1 LSRGDPVQR
10 MAAVLVT
17 PAVRAAAPPG
27 VDPGEFGLAVIED
40 ACDLVAE
47 LELVTPAI
55 AVSRAARQQFGEREV
70 AELAWPGTA
79 VLQLGHADGAGL
91 GLVDQTL
98 RSLAALGAVQGVVLA
113 ADAPDLP
120 ILLIGKLLRALGGQP
135 RRVDVAVCPADGG
148 GLVALAAWLPVADWL
163 AGIVPAQDLADGT
176 LEDGALADGA
186 LAGGALADGTV
197 ELDLADAV
205 DRLRRAAPRRGAVQ
219 VVPGWHRLR
228 SPADVGR
235 LDPGLEGWSA
245 TRGLLRPG

>member
-1 LSRGDPVQR
+1 MSRGDPVQR

-120 ILLIGKLLRALGGQP
+120 ILLIGKLLRALGGHP

-176 LEDGALADGA
+176 LK
-186 LAGGALADGTV
+186 GGTLADGTV

-245 TRGLLRPG
+245 TRGLLRHG